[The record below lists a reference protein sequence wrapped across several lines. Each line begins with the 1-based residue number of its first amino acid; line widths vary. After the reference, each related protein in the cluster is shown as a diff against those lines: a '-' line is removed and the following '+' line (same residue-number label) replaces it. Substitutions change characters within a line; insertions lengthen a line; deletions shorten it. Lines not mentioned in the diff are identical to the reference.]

1 MSTHGKLLNIYILTI
16 FDGYDRILSVECEV
30 TTLTEEN
37 KITEEGSEKTQKQS
51 KKRLAKP
58 IIACI
63 LVLAASLL
71 FFFLLWLINRYD
83 DVQFDQILYQMKA
96 PVSGTSSTI
105 VVDAIVRIGLF
116 GILVATAEI
125 LLYLL
130 LAGKLGIW
138 LGKSKRYIVYS
149 ASCVARFFKKA
160 FMPFAAMMLVLSF
173 AIFILRLGIHTFVAN
188 AVTKSS
194 FIESNYADPQATKL
208 TFPEE
213 KRNLI
218 YIFLESMES
227 TFADT
232 SAGGNVT
239 DNLIPELT
247 ELAEQNVS
255 FSLDGKRGAYCYG
268 GTGWTAASLFA
279 QTSGVIMKVPLN
291 FDNYAT
297 DGTYMP
303 GITTL
308 GDILADAGYEQSVLF
323 GSDAGFG
330 ARDVY
335 FTEHGN
341 YNIIDHIS
349 LMEDGK
355 LEDGY
360 HVWWGFEDQKL
371 FDFAKEEIL
380 RLSETGKPFNFTTL
394 TADTHFPD
402 GYECELCPDK
412 YEQQYSNVISCSS
425 RQVYDFIN
433 WIKEQPFYEN
443 TTIILSG
450 DHLTMDP
457 EFLNTINGG
466 YVRTTY
472 NCIINPAVQPA
483 RELGREFATFDMFP
497 TTLAALGVSIEG
509 DKLGLGV
516 NLFSN
521 VNTLTEE
528 YGYDKLD
535 DILSKASDFY
545 IETFYSDETEND
557 Y

>member
-1 MSTHGKLLNIYILTI
+1 MRT
-16 FDGYDRILSVECEV
+16 
-30 TTLTEEN
+30 
-37 KITEEGSEKTQKQS
+37 
-51 KKRLAKP
+51 
-58 IIACI
+58 
-63 LVLAASLL
+63 
-71 FFFLLWLINRYD
+71 
-83 DVQFDQILYQMKA
+83 
-96 PVSGTSSTI
+96 PV
-105 VVDAIVRIGLF
+105 
-116 GILVATAEI
+116 
-125 LLYLL
+125 
-130 LAGKLGIW
+130 
-138 LGKSKRYIVYS
+138 
-149 ASCVARFFKKA
+149 
-160 FMPFAAMMLVLSF
+160 
-173 AIFILRLGIHTFVAN
+173 
-188 AVTKSS
+188 
-194 FIESNYADPQATKL
+194 
-208 TFPEE
+208 
-213 KRNLI
+213 
-218 YIFLESMES
+218 
-227 TFADT
+227 
-232 SAGGNVT
+232 
-239 DNLIPELT
+239 
-247 ELAEQNVS
+247 
-255 FSLDGKRGAYCYG
+255 
-268 GTGWTAASLFA
+268 
-279 QTSGVIMKVPLN
+279 
-291 FDNYAT
+291 
-297 DGTYMP
+297 
-303 GITTL
+303 
-308 GDILADAGYEQSVLF
+308 
-323 GSDAGFG
+323 
-330 ARDVY
+330 
-335 FTEHGN
+335 
-341 YNIIDHIS
+341 S
-349 LMEDGK
+349 LMEESK

-457 EFLNTINGG
+457 EFLSNINGG
-466 YVRTTY
+466 YVRTMY